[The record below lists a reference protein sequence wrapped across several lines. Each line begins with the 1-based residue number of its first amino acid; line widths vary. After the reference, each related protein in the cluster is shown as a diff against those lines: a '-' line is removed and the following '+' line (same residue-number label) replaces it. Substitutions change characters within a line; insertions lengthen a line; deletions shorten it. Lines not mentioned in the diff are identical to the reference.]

1 MKFWPMRCE
10 QKYVRVLG
18 KSLRVV
24 TPFFYSSILAI
35 QHIDTMD
42 GAPAAT
48 LLHKDEVY
56 TLGG

>member
-1 MKFWPMRCE
+1 M
-10 QKYVRVLG
+10 RVLG